1 MNTPDDSNR
10 SKDMVTKS
18 LSPKRMAA
26 IVGASESS
34 LKRWIDS
41 GRLTASKTSGGH
53 RRIDLT
59 DAVEFIRENRL
70 TVVRPDLLGLSLEA
84 DVRGRVSEEAQ
95 RDLLEKYLLEGK
107 QAEAESL
114 IVAGYLEGASVAEIC
129 DRLIQPA
136 LAHIGAIWAHDSYGI
151 VLEHR
156 ATEICIRAVNLLRS
170 YLPPVSGSPQAVGCA
185 PSGDMYVLPSLCAA
199 AVLEAEGIPVANLGS
214 NLPFGAFL
222 QAIDRLAPRFVW
234 LSISHLENAD
244 AFQAEFEVFCRTLTQ
259 RSIPLIL
266 GGSDSGR
273 VLIPEGAQVL
283 RGRAMVDIAD
293 ILSKFPRSNPAPIV

>member
-1 MNTPDDSNR
+1 
-10 SKDMVTKS
+10 
-18 LSPKRMAA
+18 MAA

-41 GRLTASKTSGGH
+41 GRLPASKTSGGH
-53 RRIDLT
+53 RRITLT
-59 DAVEFIRENRL
+59 DAVEFIRTNRL
-70 TVVRPDLLGLSLEA
+70 TVVRPDLLGLSLETEI
-84 DVRGRVSEEAQ
+84 RGKFSEAALRE
-95 RDLLEKYLLEGK
+95 LLQKYLLDGR

-114 IVAGYLEGASVAEIC
+114 IVASYLEGASVAEIC
-129 DRLIQPA
+129 DGLIQPA

-170 YLPPVSGSPQAVGCA
+170 YLPPLSGPPQAVGCA
-185 PSGDMYVLPSLCAA
+185 PAGDMYILPSLCAA

-222 QAIDRLAPRFVW
+222 QAIDRLQPRTVW
-234 LSISHLENAD
+234 LSISHIENQT
-244 AFQAEFEVFCRTLTQ
+244 AFQVEFDSFCRSLAE

-266 GGSDSGR
+266 GGSESEK
-273 VLIPEGAQVL
+273 VLIPENL
-283 RGRAMVDIAD
+283 SIHRGRRMSDIPTF
-293 ILSKFPRSNPAPIV
+293 LSTRPSAVSHRSS